1 MDDLGDIDV
10 QMAIAMSM
18 GVGLD
23 MGMGLGLD
31 AGMSLAMGVPAAL
44 PAPLQLAVSVGDGSF
59 VDPQLAMPETL
70 NSTQRQRS
78 DEPALPHAPAAN
90 ASPAAACFSAA
101 VAREAITAGA
111 DSAAPAGDSGA
122 AGLVGEQVL
131 DNTALVPP
139 QAGVAK
145 AVTGVAQG
153 AAGDGAEHSRTQ
165 HQRSAA
171 ESQAASGS
179 EGADVGGSRDGSSAV
194 HRQREA
200 ANGEA
205 SSASTA
211 SQALQDSEDFALV
224 SSALAVLKDQQRRA
238 ESDIKRLEELR
249 EMALADPERFVD
261 DFVNKM
267 TLKALWKQ
275 FPEQKGVLLD
285 TRIQL
290 ISERIKTRNWHQ
302 VHGFIARNRDWLD
315 DDEEK
320 HETPT
325 VENSRGLYW
334 TDAQQHRLLELM
346 AKYPRENFEKSNDR
360 YDVIAA
366 EHGRTPSQIKT
377 FVSKNRFTVPKRGAG
392 HNALPLVDSSGSVLR
407 LETPLVESVFKK
419 SDRPRLSSTWS
430 DGQDDDEDENDDQI
444 SDADANG
451 RRAKEK
457 SRRRHAPESESA
469 NGGGDDDRPL
479 AKRHQASLL
488 LGRLGEA
495 ENLGA
500 VHRWYK
506 CDMCQIDPIVGTRW
520 SCQDCPEES
529 QVDLCNDCIKLGF
542 ETETHKAAHRFE
554 AITNPESDGQESDA
568 GEGNDFGYLGF

>member
-211 SQALQDSEDFALV
+211 SQALQDSE
-224 SSALAVLKDQQRRA
+224 
-238 ESDIKRLEELR
+238 EW
-249 EMALADPERFVD
+249 
-261 DFVNKM
+261 M

-392 HNALPLVDSSGSVLR
+392 HNALPVGVCISGARVSIGL
-407 LETPLVESVFKK
+407 T
-419 SDRPRLSSTWS
+419 
-430 DGQDDDEDENDDQI
+430 
-444 SDADANG
+444 
-451 RRAKEK
+451 
-457 SRRRHAPESESA
+457 
-469 NGGGDDDRPL
+469 
-479 AKRHQASLL
+479 
-488 LGRLGEA
+488 
-495 ENLGA
+495 
-500 VHRWYK
+500 
-506 CDMCQIDPIVGTRW
+506 
-520 SCQDCPEES
+520 
-529 QVDLCNDCIKLGF
+529 
-542 ETETHKAAHRFE
+542 
-554 AITNPESDGQESDA
+554 
-568 GEGNDFGYLGF
+568 